1 MGEFGTGYYN
11 PMDREYAG
19 HHDHGH
25 GFPGSQSKSTG
36 DVGVNMGDFGMT
48 IAMGPIPNV
57 KAIQTKLHPGI
68 KTLEFVFSLGGG
80 APPQTLPISRP
91 GGRPI

>member
-25 GFPGSQSKSTG
+25 GFPGSQGKSTG
-36 DVGVNMGDFGMT
+36 DVGLNIGDFGMT
-48 IAMGPIPNV
+48 IAMGPVPNV
-57 KAIQTKLHPGI
+57 KAIQAKLHPGI
-68 KTLEFVFSLGGG
+68 KTLEFVFSGYLRR
-80 APPQTLPISRP
+80 LR
-91 GGRPI
+91 